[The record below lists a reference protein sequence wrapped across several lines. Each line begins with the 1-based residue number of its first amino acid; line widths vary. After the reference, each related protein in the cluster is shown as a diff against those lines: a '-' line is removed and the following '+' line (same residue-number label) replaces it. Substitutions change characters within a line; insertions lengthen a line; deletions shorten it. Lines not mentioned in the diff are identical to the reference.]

1 MIKIYADYSL
11 QFLIALLSS
20 FSLFSFASLLL
31 LIFFSLSSLF
41 LILAAF
47 LSFMLFIAI
56 MHHFKSAQAEAWQ
69 VFAALISATVNTLL
83 LFLIYLL
90 FW

>member
-1 MIKIYADYSL
+1 
-11 QFLIALLSS
+11 
-20 FSLFSFASLLL
+20 
-31 LIFFSLSSLF
+31 
-41 LILAAF
+41 
-47 LSFMLFIAI
+47 MLFIAI